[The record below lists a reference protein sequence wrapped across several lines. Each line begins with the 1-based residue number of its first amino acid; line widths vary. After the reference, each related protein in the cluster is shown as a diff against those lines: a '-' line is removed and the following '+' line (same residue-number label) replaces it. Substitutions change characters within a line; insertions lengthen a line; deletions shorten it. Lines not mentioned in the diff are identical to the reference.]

1 MKKLMILF
9 AGLLILGVSS
19 CRKVTEQYYT
29 VPNKTIFYSV
39 NASSWTTTDGGFT
52 YSASLS
58 FLQGDSYVNT
68 YDGLLVYVSYDNGN
82 NYISVP
88 QTYNGLAYSY
98 SASNS
103 KVVLE
108 VQSSDFNQ
116 VIQNPGVLSVKVVM
130 IPSEE

>member
-1 MKKLMILF
+1 MKKLIILF
-9 AGLLILGVSS
+9 AGLLILGASS

-39 NASSWTTTDGGFT
+39 NASSWTTADAGFT

-68 YDGLLVYVSYDNGN
+68 YDGLLVYVSYDNGI

-88 QTYNGLAYSY
+88 QTYNGLSYSY

-116 VIQNPGVLSVKVVM
+116 VIQNPGVLSVKIVM
-130 IPSEE
+130 IPSEK